1 MGVCGQREK
10 EVMRGT
16 LNKDLE
22 NVRMPAHHHH
32 PRGSGVRVALN
43 GSLTERAQ
51 CRGTVTPPLW
61 ENLVNSVLEPSPT
74 LASRWSP
81 KSRSSTMQCTY
92 LPGPFNPSAHLIPT
106 TKPLTHAPLPGPACS
121 VSGSVLYLP
130 VCFSV
135 SVAVSCPHLLSGGSF
150 CLKHLSLPWFT
161 FINSLYFLF
170 FLMISLPNFH
180 FKPAILKVLF

>member
-106 TKPLTHAPLPGPACS
+106 TKPLTHMPHCRDQPVLSQAQSCISLY
-121 VSGSVLYLP
+121 VSLFL
-130 VCFSV
+130 
-135 SVAVSCPHLLSGGSF
+135 LLS
-150 CLKHLSLPWFT
+150 LVHT
-161 FINSLYFLF
+161 FSQVVP
-170 FLMISLPNFH
+170 S
-180 FKPAILKVLF
+180 A

>member
-106 TKPLTHAPLPGPACS
+106 TMPLTHMPTAGTSLFCLRLS
-121 VSGSVLYLP
+121 LVSPCMFL
-130 VCFSV
+130 CF
-135 SVAVSCPHLLSGGSF
+135 CCCLLSTP
-150 CLKHLSLPWFT
+150 SLRWFLLPET
-161 FINSLYFLF
+161 PFPSLVYFY
-170 FLMISLPNFH
+170 
-180 FKPAILKVLF
+180 